1 MDINMDRPKKRE
13 KKKNK
18 QTIAVPCKLIVGW
31 ILSYWLKVVYLI
43 VLQIETHDYMSRLF
57 NGFNRFNNIL
67 VDFDCDIQRYISL
80 GYFKLVS
87 FLI

>member
-1 MDINMDRPKKRE
+1 M
-13 KKKNK
+13 
-18 QTIAVPCKLIVGW
+18 IAVPCKLIVGW
-31 ILSYWLKVVYLI
+31 IYTFLLI
-43 VLQIETHDYMSRLF
+43 KSSLLVLQIETHDYMSRLF